1 MKFHKPA
8 FLFFTLF
15 LLGYTSYIG
24 LKNVFRYNEFKIA
37 YKVQQ
42 AAYLEELRLNK
53 NYKQQLL
60 FMQNPD
66 YWELQAKKKLGLIN
80 PGEHV
85 VKIIGLSED
94 SK

>member
-37 YKVQQ
+37 YNALEATYV
-42 AAYLEELRLNK
+42 EELHLNK
-53 NYKQQLL
+53 TYKQQLL

-80 PGEHV
+80 SGEHV
-85 VKIIGLSED
+85 VKIINVSENL
-94 SK
+94 K

>member
-1 MKFHKPA
+1 VKFHKPA

-37 YKVQQ
+37 YNALQ
-42 AAYLEELRLNK
+42 ATYLEEIRLNK
-53 NYKQQLL
+53 TYKQQLL

-85 VKIIGLSED
+85 VKIIDVPKD